1 MDKDRPSA
9 TGGGRGSPQR
19 SGREGVQHQPGCY
32 RVRKDFAA
40 REKAKAERRV
50 DGKATLAKAAPAK
63 LKKIT

>member
-1 MDKDRPSA
+1 
-9 TGGGRGSPQR
+9 
-19 SGREGVQHQPGCY
+19 VQHQPGCY

-40 REKAKAERRV
+40 REKAKAERRG